1 MNWITLPEAIMS
13 FIGMDTLLIKVPLTG
28 ATERVQKEVSEIL
41 AKLAPIVAQRVVE
54 GRSNASERLLDAL
67 LEGVT
72 PHSADIKL
80 ARMQAN
86 AIQAIFDKSEW
97 LTGQQIGELGRFSK
111 SNFAAP
117 ANRWKNGRKL
127 FAVEYDGKDR
137 FPRYALDE
145 TYRPLPAVEG
155 VLELLGL
162 ISPWRIAAWFESSN
176 AWLDNR
182 RPREVLAI
190 APEEVIAAAKEYRS
204 GAHG

>member
-1 MNWITLPEAIMS
+1 
-13 FIGMDTLLIKVPLTG
+13 MDTILIKVPLAGTT
-28 ATERVQKEVSEIL
+28 AQVQKEVADIL
-41 AKLAPIVAQRVVE
+41 ANLAPIVAQRVVE
-54 GRSNASERLLDAL
+54 RRDKASARLLDAL

-72 PHSADIKL
+72 ARGPDMKL

-86 AIQAIFDKSEW
+86 AIQAILEHGEW
-97 LTGQQIGELGRFSK
+97 FTAQQIGELGRFSK

-117 ANRWKNGRKL
+117 ANRWKNERKL
-127 FAVEYDGKDR
+127 FAVEYDGQDR

-145 TYRPLPAVEG
+145 NYRPLPAVEV
-155 VLELLGL
+155 VLQVLGM
-162 ISPWRIAAWFESSN
+162 ISSWRIAAWFESSN

-182 RPREVLAI
+182 RPREVLAT